1 MTSESSVLPVH
12 QSAIAAVVENRR
24 NSEIS
29 SHEKNDP
36 QRNLTAKS
44 KKVRGETTTRN
55 HSIPTQTRSTL
66 RLVLTSDSF

>member
-1 MTSESSVLPVH
+1 MTSESSVLPVR
-12 QSAIAAVVENRR
+12 QSAIAAAADRR

-44 KKVRGETTTRN
+44 KKGRGETTTRN
-55 HSIPTQTRSTL
+55 HSIPTLTRSTL